1 MATEKTTGCRAVDY
15 GDQVA
20 GLHNVCDGLVGA
32 VAEGLDEHS
41 AAGRIS
47 RCPAAIGRARP
58 ASRKGPAPRG
68 ARDDRPDASLSGSS
82 GSE

>member
-47 RCPAAIGRARP
+47 RCAQLRFWPGQASIAECGRLAAPVPA
-58 ASRKGPAPRG
+58 
-68 ARDDRPDASLSGSS
+68 
-82 GSE
+82 